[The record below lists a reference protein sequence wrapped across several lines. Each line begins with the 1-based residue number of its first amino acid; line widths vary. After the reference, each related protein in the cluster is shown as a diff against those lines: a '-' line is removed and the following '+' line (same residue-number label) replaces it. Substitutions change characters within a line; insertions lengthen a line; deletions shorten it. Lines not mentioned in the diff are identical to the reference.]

1 MELLKSSLP
10 LLSIVFYLFYNS
22 IIKKRIVE
30 PKNHILLYLYKMLVM
45 SPFIV
50 TSYLLHTS
58 NMTGI
63 MLYCLLVGS
72 VLGYIN
78 IVYAINN
85 RALVPVKEHKG
96 FGYGYLWR
104 YLILFIGLYSTIGYT
119 TNVFMYAGLIFLI
132 SIGLFYTRYIYKAPV
147 DDVDFLAD
155 DEEEVEIDYK
165 KMSDIVE
172 KFITDNPGISVNNP
186 YKEKI
191 DDGNIFEFEFKISK

>member
-10 LLSIVFYLFYNS
+10 LLSIAFYLFYNS
-22 IIKKRIVE
+22 SIKKRIVE

-58 NMTGI
+58 NMTGV

-78 IVYAINN
+78 IVYTINN
-85 RALVPVKEHKG
+85 RALVPIKEYKG

-104 YLILFIGLYSTIGYT
+104 YLILFIGLYSTIEYT
-119 TNVFMYAGLIFLI
+119 TNVFVYAGLIFLI

-172 KFITDNPGISVNNP
+172 KFIVDNPGISVNNP